1 MNGIQLEAEIFG
13 AGLGVGLLLTVLV
26 WISKRQTRSALQKE
40 IETLKSYLNTQMSIN
55 SKGYEELRK
64 EVETLRKQNENLR
77 VTVATLSNKPGRTE
91 LKTLHIW
98 DKALRSLVV
107 TSPGFAPAWEMALA
121 EAQKNVEETDSGVKA
136 LVRKVFPMLPHESSA
151 VASDDSVADRHN

>member
-1 MNGIQLEAEIFG
+1 MDALQFELGVFG
-13 AGLGVGLLLTVLV
+13 SGLGVGLIVAILV
-26 WISKRQTRSALQKE
+26 WLGKRRTQSALRKE
-40 IETLKSYLNTQMSIN
+40 LETLKGYLNTQMSIN

-77 VTVATLSNKPGRTE
+77 VTVATLSNKPGRAE
-91 LKTLHIW
+91 IKTLHIW

-121 EAQKNVEETDSGVKA
+121 EAQKSVSEETDSGVKA
-136 LVRKVFPMLPHESSA
+136 LVRKVFPMLPQESSA
-151 VASDDSVADRHN
+151 TSPDSDD